1 MTKKNDD
8 KTPPDEHAHDHGH
21 EHEHEHD
28 EGAEG
33 AEGAEGGEF
42 EEDYDEAD
50 DDIVILADA
59 EGNETEFHFLDVVE
73 VDGEQYALLTPVDE
87 DEESEATEIFIFH
100 YEQDEDG
107 AASFSDVEDE
117 AIFAK
122 VREAAESL
130 FAGEDEN

>member
-8 KTPPDEHAHDHGH
+8 QTPPDEHAHDHGH
-21 EHEHEHD
+21 DHEHD
-28 EGAEG
+28 EE
-33 AEGAEGGEF
+33 EGEF
-42 EEDYDEAD
+42 EEDYEDAD

-73 VDGEQYALLTPVDE
+73 VDGEQYALLTPVDD
-87 DEESEATEIFIFH
+87 DEESDATEIFIFH

-122 VREAAESL
+122 VREAAEAL
-130 FAGEDEN
+130 FAGEDDN

>member
-8 KTPPDEHAHDHGH
+8 QTPPDEHAHDHGH
-21 EHEHEHD
+21 EHEHE
-28 EGAEG
+28 EE
-33 AEGAEGGEF
+33 GEF
-42 EEDYDEAD
+42 EEDYEDAD

-73 VDGEQYALLTPVDE
+73 VDGEQYALLTPVED
-87 DEESEATEIFIFH
+87 DEESDATEIFIFH

-117 AIFAK
+117 EIFAK
-122 VREAAESL
+122 VRAAAESL
-130 FAGEDEN
+130 FDGVDDN